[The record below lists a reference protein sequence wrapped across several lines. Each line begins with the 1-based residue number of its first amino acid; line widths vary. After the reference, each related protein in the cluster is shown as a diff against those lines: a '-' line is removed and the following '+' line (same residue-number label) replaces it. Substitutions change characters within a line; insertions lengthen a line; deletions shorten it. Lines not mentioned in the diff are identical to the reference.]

1 MVSIS
6 SAVRR
11 VAQQIRGDILASPP
25 GQMLGSEDDLLARYR
40 VSRPTLRQ
48 AASLL
53 AQEQLLI
60 VKRGVGGGYFSRHPD
75 TSGVAHSAAVYL
87 MAHSTTIGEI
97 LQAVGPIKGELAILA
112 SRNRDPELHAAL
124 REFAEAD
131 MPADENLYRAF
142 LRSERAF
149 SRILSLMAGNKVLAL
164 FLDTLYDFCAELP
177 PEQDVYRNHPSRIR
191 EYWSARGEM
200 IRAILAGDEEIA
212 AVFAKRCAE
221 MVTRWTPPEAG
232 RMIRS
237 IPSGMPERL
246 DDPASDP
253 ARHPPAALPMR
264 PPARQGARSA
274 GRGS

>member
-1 MVSIS
+1 MVSIP

-11 VAQQIRGDILASPP
+11 VAQQIRGDILSSPP
-25 GQMLGSEDDLLARYR
+25 GQMLGSEDDLLTRYR

-87 MAHSTTIGEI
+87 MAHSTTIREI
-97 LQAVGPIKGELAILA
+97 LDAVGPIKGELAILA

-131 MPADENLYRAF
+131 VPADENLYRAF

-177 PEQDVYRNHPSRIR
+177 PEQDVYRNRPSRIR
-191 EYWSARGEM
+191 EYWLARGEM
-200 IRAILAGDEEIA
+200 IRAILAGDEEVA
-212 AVFAKRCAE
+212 AIFAKRCAE

-232 RMIRS
+232 SMIQS
-237 IPSGMPERL
+237 IPSGMPANLE
-246 DDPASDP
+246 DPAP
-253 ARHPPAALPMR
+253 HVAAPLPIR
-264 PPARQGARSA
+264 PPARRGARSA
-274 GRGS
+274 GRGL